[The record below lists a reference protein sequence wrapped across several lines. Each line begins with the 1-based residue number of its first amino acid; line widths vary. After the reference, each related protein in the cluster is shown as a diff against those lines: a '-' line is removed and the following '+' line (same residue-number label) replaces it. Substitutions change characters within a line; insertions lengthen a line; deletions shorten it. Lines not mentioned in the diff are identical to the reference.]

1 MAIFKRG
8 KVYWYNFVF
17 NGEHIQESTKQGNPR
32 VARQMEAAHRTSL
45 AKGEVGIREK
55 KPVQTL
61 CEFASRFNDAI
72 EVQCAEK
79 PRTIEFYRAKVR
91 FLLSNEA
98 LASAKLDTIDEA
110 AIEAYKQLRCKFTSR
125 RKKPLAVG
133 SINRELATLRR
144 MLRLAH
150 EWKLIQRIPRVRL
163 LRGERQRE
171 FVLSHDKEPIYLAA
185 AGQPLHDVA
194 VLLLDTGLRLGEA
207 LSIEWPQIHLE
218 PASGAKFGYLTVL
231 SGKAKGKKSR
241 NVPLSER
248 VQSVLRNCQPR
259 QQGHVF
265 RHANGG
271 PLSETLLDQQH
282 ARLRQVIKLPVD
294 FVLHS
299 LRHTFGTR
307 LGEAGA
313 DAFTIMKLM
322 GHSTVTV
329 SQRYVHPSPES
340 IERAFERLQTLN
352 LEATQNRANRTRVTT
367 VSTTMEQAATAA
379 FQ

>member
-61 CEFASRFNDAI
+61 REFASRFNDAI

-91 FLLSNEA
+91 FLLANEA

-171 FVLSHDKEPIYLAA
+171 FVLAHDKEPIYLAA
-185 AGQPLHDVA
+185 AVQPLHDVA

-207 LSIEWPQIHLE
+207 LSMEWPQVHLE

-352 LEATQNRANRTRVTT
+352 LEATQNRANRPRVTT
-367 VSTTMEQAATAA
+367 VSTTMEQVTTAA